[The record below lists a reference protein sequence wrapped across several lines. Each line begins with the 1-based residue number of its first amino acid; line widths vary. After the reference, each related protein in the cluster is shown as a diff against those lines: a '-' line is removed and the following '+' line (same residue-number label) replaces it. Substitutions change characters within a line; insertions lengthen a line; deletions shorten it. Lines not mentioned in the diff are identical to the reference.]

1 MENKNDGKAAQN
13 DFVAFG
19 VWSLSRNAASL
30 VTPGRVGSFGP
41 ALALQL
47 RQLDAVLLPKLGGS
61 CVNSMEI
68 SC

>member
-47 RQLDAVLLPKLGGS
+47 RQLDAVLLLS
-61 CVNSMEI
+61 
-68 SC
+68 